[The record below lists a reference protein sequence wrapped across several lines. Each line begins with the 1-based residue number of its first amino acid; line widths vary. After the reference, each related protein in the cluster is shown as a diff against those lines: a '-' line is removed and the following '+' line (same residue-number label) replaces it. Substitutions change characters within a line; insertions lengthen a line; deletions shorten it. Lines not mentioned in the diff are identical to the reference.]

1 MSEAD
6 TELSADW
13 AQQGEDARLLAGL
26 QQGSEASFA
35 ELHDRFAPGL
45 HRFAAARFPGDAPT
59 AEDIVVQTLA
69 RAIWNL
75 HRFDPRRS
83 SLAAWLYGIARG
95 QIQTEVRLRRRS
107 KSIPVGAMRPL
118 ESLSETPD
126 VRDLATDVTVRL
138 EARQQVRLLAD
149 ALTELEMEVLV
160 LRCVEDL
167 SAKEIGRIVGKS
179 ERAVHSLLHRAK
191 RKARGRLS
199 QHDYGRT

>member
-1 MSEAD
+1 MAETD

-13 AQQGEDARLLAGL
+13 AQQSEDARLLARL
-26 QQGSEASFA
+26 QQGSETSFA
-35 ELHDRFAPGL
+35 EFHDRFAPGL

-83 SLAAWLYGIARG
+83 CLAAWLYGIARG
-95 QIQTEVRLRRRS
+95 QIRTEVRLRQRS
-107 KSIPVGAMRPL
+107 KSIPVGAVRPL

-126 VRDLATDVTVRL
+126 VHDLAADVALRL
-138 EARQQVRLLAD
+138 DAQQQVRLLAG

-160 LRCVEDL
+160 LRCADEL
-167 SAKEIGRIVGKS
+167 SAKEIGQIVGKS

-191 RKARGRLS
+191 QKARERLV
-199 QHDYGRT
+199 QHDYRRT